1 MDDDREFLTKPGLI
15 LSPKGH
21 RRWPDDVKA
30 RIVAETLEDGAQVR
44 DVAERYGLR
53 PNHLSAWRRLARD
66 GKLVLPASP
75 LETAPMFAP
84 MIVEPIAEPQDQP
97 SADAIIEIVHGD
109 VIVRLGSGTRAARIA
124 EIARALAT

>member
-1 MDDDREFLTKPGLI
+1 MDDHREFLTKPDLI

-66 GKLVLPASP
+66 GKLVLPASRLESAP
-75 LETAPMFAP
+75 LFAP

-97 SADAIIEIVHGD
+97 PADAFIEIVHGD
-109 VIVRLGSGTRAARIA
+109 VIVRLGSGTPASRIA
-124 EIARALAT
+124 EIARALTT